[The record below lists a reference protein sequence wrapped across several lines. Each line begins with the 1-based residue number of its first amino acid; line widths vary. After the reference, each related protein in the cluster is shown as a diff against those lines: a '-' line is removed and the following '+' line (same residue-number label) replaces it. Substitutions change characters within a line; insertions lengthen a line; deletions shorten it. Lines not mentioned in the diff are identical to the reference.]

1 MSLRSKM
8 ILAFVLLVLAVAGS
22 LIVFIGLDNARQ
34 VRNFILRG
42 GVYGVQETV
51 DDLEAYYDQHGSW
64 DGVDSLLAGQMSM
77 PMMGNTTPGNGL
89 ARGNQMGPGRREPF
103 TLTDANLV
111 VVWSSNGESVG
122 ETIAN
127 QSKNNGIE
135 LTSNAGVTIGYL
147 FVSGRTALQASEVSP
162 LLATLRNTLIRVS
175 LIATFLAILFAILFT
190 NKLTKPINDL
200 TSAAKTLSHGN
211 LTVRVNEAGNDE
223 IAVLGRS
230 FNEMA
235 DSLQQSEER
244 KKAMTADIAHEL
256 RSPLAVQRAQI
267 EAMQDGIVP
276 MTVESLQTVLDQT
289 NFLARLVD
297 DLRTLALVDAGELP
311 LEKNEINLVEL
322 VGQVVDRFQPKAAQ
336 QSVDLRIDKLDVA
349 RELTI
354 LADSDRIVQI
364 FSNLISNALHH
375 TPKNGQIRL
384 SISEDDANIICSV
397 QDSGCGIKE
406 EDLNHLFERFYRGDK
421 SRSHEFSSTGLGLSI
436 ARNLARVHGGDLT
449 AANAQEGGAVFT
461 LTLPKMLN

>member
-1 MSLRSKM
+1 
-8 ILAFVLLVLAVAGS
+8 
-22 LIVFIGLDNARQ
+22 
-34 VRNFILRG
+34 
-42 GVYGVQETV
+42 
-51 DDLEAYYDQHGSW
+51 
-64 DGVDSLLAGQMSM
+64 
-77 PMMGNTTPGNGL
+77 
-89 ARGNQMGPGRREPF
+89 
-103 TLTDANLV
+103 
-111 VVWSSNGESVG
+111 
-122 ETIAN
+122 
-127 QSKNNGIE
+127 
-135 LTSNAGVTIGYL
+135 
-147 FVSGRTALQASEVSP
+147 
-162 LLATLRNTLIRVS
+162 VS

-461 LTLPKMLN
+461 LILPKMLN